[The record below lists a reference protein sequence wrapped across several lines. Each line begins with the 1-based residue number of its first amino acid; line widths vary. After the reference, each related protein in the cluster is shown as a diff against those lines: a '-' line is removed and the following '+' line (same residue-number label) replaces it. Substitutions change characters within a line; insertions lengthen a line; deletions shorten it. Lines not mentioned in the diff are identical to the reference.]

1 MSDMGFEGSTLSEM
15 WRERMNDV
23 VCTFWE
29 VPCRFCSEESTYCAC
44 TFIKKETGHYIGVKV
59 GYIKSERGQYCNN
72 GDGYWIKDIK
82 YCPARMA
89 LTSGHDIKEE
99 VVKKRKY
106 TKKIPV
112 VEKPKRKY
120 VKKATT
126 EVLTPKRKY
135 IKKATSILKG
145 SEK

>member
-1 MSDMGFEGSTLSEM
+1 MKLPQYPTCS
-15 WRERMNDV
+15 
-23 VCTFWE
+23 FWE

-44 TFIKKETGHYIGVKV
+44 TFIEKRDGHYIGTKV

-89 LTSGHDIKEE
+89 LTSGHDIKEV

-112 VEKPKRKY
+112 IVKPKRKY
-120 VKKATT
+120 VKKP
-126 EVLTPKRKY
+126 VVKKKP
-135 IKKATSILKG
+135 IVKKAMPTRKKKIING
-145 SEK
+145 